1 MCLHIL
7 YYVGVIFACIPILYR
22 IPKVQYY
29 TKFTVFCLSIL
40 VGSFYYSIRLAFEG
54 RRYENAWM
62 FIKHLTFSGKLI
74 GLNPVVE
81 NAQLLP
87 KEPCIYVL
95 NHQSL
100 IDVASVGG
108 IWPKRCAVVS
118 KASLKFIG
126 PLGLIIWL
134 SRTITIDRSHH
145 SDAISTM
152 DKAAEA
158 AKRDQ
163 VSALYLNNHSRFRFA
178 FFLRAQGQMLII
190 FCLLKKERSIWL
202 LNANFRF
209 SLLSSNHIQSFSTTR
224 KNVLKVVSLILRINY
239 ELFLIISYFTYD
251 LMVSND
257 PLISL
262 IR

>member
-163 VSALYLNNHSRFRFA
+163 VSVCIFPEGTRSDADNLLPFKKGAFHMAIKCQFPIQPVVIEPYSKFLNHKEKRFESATYRVRV
-178 FFLRAQGQMLII
+178 LPKIDTKGMDKSQVD
-190 FCLLKKERSIWL
+190 EL
-202 LNANFRF
+202 LNE
-209 SLLSSNHIQSFSTTR
+209 TR
-224 KNVLKVVSLILRINY
+224 KKMVAAIELLRNP
-239 ELFLIISYFTYD
+239 
-251 LMVSND
+251 SN
-257 PLISL
+257 
-262 IR
+262 